1 MAEPSKQ
8 PQAAAGHAGLA
19 PASQVPGQH
28 AIIDMTPSG
37 IVTGWNPVAVLLYG
51 YQVDEIV
58 GRAADVLCLPE
69 GRADE
74 ADILHRVLTDRRTER
89 YEAARVCKD
98 GTVITVSVTA
108 APIVSAAGD
117 TAGATAVSWKVSPLR
132 GAEDEVAAV
141 NDSDRRDA
149 QERFEVRTDTERR
162 DARDA
167 QERFDVRTDAD
178 RVDARDAQERFDVR
192 ADADRVDAR
201 GAQEVFDVRVDAE
214 RREGREAQERFEV
227 KTGAERRDA
236 RDAQELSE
244 RRDALERKERMQA
257 QLQQAQ
263 RLENLGELAGGVA
276 HDFNNLL
283 AVILNYTAF
292 VSEELTAPPRDD
304 WPKQLE
310 SARNDLGQVMQAV
323 ERAARLTRQLLAFA
337 RREVIR
343 PQVLDLDTVITG
355 VEEMLRRTIGD
366 HIELVVTLGGNLWPI
381 LADPGKLE
389 QILVNLAVNA
399 RDAMPGGGTLTIDTS
414 NIIVDADTIAGG
426 SKAQP
431 GRNVRLRVSD
441 TGSGMTADVIEHV
454 FEPFF
459 TTKEEGAGTGLGLAT
474 VYGIVGQAE
483 GDIQIYSEPGTGTAF
498 SIVLP
503 VTAEA
508 VAPVAEAVPCQRTPN
523 GETVLVVED
532 QDALREVTKRIFTR
546 NGYQVITAANGL
558 EALDIARG
566 HPGDIHL
573 LVTDVVM
580 PRMHGMEVAE
590 KVRAIKPGIEVLFM
604 SGYAQPVLT
613 SLGRL
618 DPRVALVE
626 KPFSAADLLAKA
638 GQVLN
643 GHFPA
648 ASWPK
653 EPGKIGSLAGWCG
666 LVEANPVGGR
676 VDELHLSD
684 VPGTWADARIEER
697 VSALVEFGVQ
707 CVDVAYLDEHGR
719 PWRSV
724 VVMRGEVE
732 PHAVARDLE
741 VYRPVA
747 FAVLPVQRASEVV
760 DIEPDGRRNVEH
772 PQDGDHRDD
781 SEVFGTGCRWAGH
794 GPEPTVLHRHP
805 PRACPGRILATTALK
820 RCCLLRIGEHHSAR
834 SAVTTGVRAR
844 ACSRFGKLGI
854 RWLMPVTAKMRWTAA
869 APMTS
874 SSSPPSAWARLCPR
888 TRTLSPAESQNCV

>member
-8 PQAAAGHAGLA
+8 PQAAAVGHAGLA

-89 YEAARVCKD
+89 YETARVCKD

-117 TAGATAVSWKVSPLR
+117 TAGATAVSWKVGPR
-132 GAEDEVAAV
+132 QGAEDEVAAV
-141 NDSDRRDA
+141 NASDRRDARERFEVRTDTERRDARDA

-167 QERFDVRTDAD
+167 QERFEVRTDAN
-178 RVDARDAQERFDVR
+178 RVDARDAQERFDVK

-201 GAQEVFDVRVDAE
+201 DAQEVFDVRVDAE

-227 KTGAERRDA
+227 KTGAERRDARDALERFDVKADADRGDARDAQEVFDVRVDAERREGREAQERFEVRTGAERRDA

-263 RLENLGELAGGVA
+263 RLENLGQLAGGVA

-304 WPKQLE
+304 WPKQME

-414 NIIVDADTIAGG
+414 NITVDADTIAGG

-459 TTKEEGAGTGLGLAT
+459 TTKEEGAVPGSGWPPCTGSSAR
-474 VYGIVGQAE
+474 
-483 GDIQIYSEPGTGTAF
+483 PR
-498 SIVLP
+498 
-503 VTAEA
+503 VTS
-508 VAPVAEAVPCQRTPN
+508 RSTPN
-523 GETVLVVED
+523 PA
-532 QDALREVTKRIFTR
+532 Q
-546 NGYQVITAANGL
+546 
-558 EALDIARG
+558 AR
-566 HPGDIHL
+566 
-573 LVTDVVM
+573 
-580 PRMHGMEVAE
+580 
-590 KVRAIKPGIEVLFM
+590 
-604 SGYAQPVLT
+604 
-613 SLGRL
+613 
-618 DPRVALVE
+618 
-626 KPFSAADLLAKA
+626 
-638 GQVLN
+638 
-643 GHFPA
+643 
-648 ASWPK
+648 
-653 EPGKIGSLAGWCG
+653 
-666 LVEANPVGGR
+666 
-676 VDELHLSD
+676 
-684 VPGTWADARIEER
+684 
-697 VSALVEFGVQ
+697 
-707 CVDVAYLDEHGR
+707 
-719 PWRSV
+719 
-724 VVMRGEVE
+724 
-732 PHAVARDLE
+732 
-741 VYRPVA
+741 
-747 FAVLPVQRASEVV
+747 
-760 DIEPDGRRNVEH
+760 
-772 PQDGDHRDD
+772 
-781 SEVFGTGCRWAGH
+781 
-794 GPEPTVLHRHP
+794 
-805 PRACPGRILATTALK
+805 
-820 RCCLLRIGEHHSAR
+820 
-834 SAVTTGVRAR
+834 
-844 ACSRFGKLGI
+844 
-854 RWLMPVTAKMRWTAA
+854 
-869 APMTS
+869 
-874 SSSPPSAWARLCPR
+874 PSASCCRSPR
-888 TRTLSPAESQNCV
+888 RQSPR

>member
-1 MAEPSKQ
+1 MAKPSKQ
-8 PQAAAGHAGLA
+8 PQAAVGRAGSA
-19 PASQVPGQH
+19 PASQVLGQH

-37 IVTGWNPVAVLLYG
+37 TVAGWNAVAVLLYG

-69 GRADE
+69 RRAAE
-74 ADILHRVLTDRRTER
+74 ADILHKVLTDRRTER

-117 TAGATAVSWKVSPLR
+117 TTGATVVSWKVSPR
-132 GAEDEVAAV
+132 YGAEDRVAAV
-141 NDSDRRDA
+141 ADSDRRDA

-167 QERFDVRTDAD
+167 QERFEVRTDTERRDARDALERFDVKADADRVHARDAQEVFDVRVDAERREGREAQERFDVRTDTERRDARDAAERFDVKADAD
-178 RVDARDAQERFDVR
+178 RVDARDAQEVFDVRVDAERREGREALERFDVK

-201 GAQEVFDVRVDAE
+201 DAQEVFDVRVDAE

-227 KTGAERRDA
+227 RTDMERRDA
-236 RDAQELSE
+236 RDAQELTE
-244 RRDALERKERMQA
+244 RRDALERKERIQA

-292 VSEELTAPPRDD
+292 VSEELIAPPRDD

-366 HIELVVTLGGNLWPI
+366 HIDLVITLGGNLWPV

-399 RDAMPGGGTLTIDTS
+399 RDAMPGGGTLTINTS
-414 NIIVDADTIAGG
+414 NITVDADTIAGG

-431 GRNVRLRVSD
+431 GRNVRLRVGD

-459 TTKEEGAGTGLGLAT
+459 TTKEESAGTGLGLAT

-483 GDIQIYSEPGTGTAF
+483 GDIQIYTEPGTGTTF
-498 SIVLP
+498 SIMLP

-508 VAPVAEAVPCQRTPN
+508 AAPVAEAVPCQRTPN

-546 NGYQVITAANGL
+546 NGYQVITAANGP

-580 PRMHGMEVAE
+580 PRMRGMEVAE
-590 KVRAIKPGIEVLFM
+590 KVRAIKPGIEVLFI
-604 SGYAQPVLT
+604 SGYAQPLLT
-613 SLGRL
+613 SVGRL
-618 DPRVALVE
+618 DPSVTLVE
-626 KPFSAADLLAKA
+626 KPFSAAELLAKA

-643 GHFPA
+643 AHFPT
-648 ASWPK
+648 AS
-653 EPGKIGSLAGWCG
+653 
-666 LVEANPVGGR
+666 
-676 VDELHLSD
+676 
-684 VPGTWADARIEER
+684 
-697 VSALVEFGVQ
+697 
-707 CVDVAYLDEHGR
+707 
-719 PWRSV
+719 
-724 VVMRGEVE
+724 
-732 PHAVARDLE
+732 
-741 VYRPVA
+741 
-747 FAVLPVQRASEVV
+747 
-760 DIEPDGRRNVEH
+760 
-772 PQDGDHRDD
+772 
-781 SEVFGTGCRWAGH
+781 
-794 GPEPTVLHRHP
+794 
-805 PRACPGRILATTALK
+805 
-820 RCCLLRIGEHHSAR
+820 
-834 SAVTTGVRAR
+834 
-844 ACSRFGKLGI
+844 
-854 RWLMPVTAKMRWTAA
+854 
-869 APMTS
+869 
-874 SSSPPSAWARLCPR
+874 
-888 TRTLSPAESQNCV
+888 

>member
-1 MAEPSKQ
+1 MTKPSKQ

-19 PASQVPGQH
+19 PASQVQGQH

-37 IVTGWNPVAVLLYG
+37 TVTGWNPAAALLYG

-58 GRAADVLCLPE
+58 GHAADVLCLPE
-69 GRADE
+69 GRPAE

-89 YEAARVCKD
+89 YEAPRVCKN

-108 APIVSAAGD
+108 APIVGPAGD
-117 TAGATAVSWKVSPLR
+117 TTGATVVSWQVSPR
-132 GAEDEVAAV
+132 HGTEDQIAAV
-141 NDSDRRDA
+141 NDSDRRDARERFEVRTDAERRDARDA
-149 QERFEVRTDTERR
+149 QERFEVRTD
-162 DARDA
+162 
-167 QERFDVRTDAD
+167 AD
-178 RVDARDAQERFDVR
+178 
-192 ADADRVDAR
+192 
-201 GAQEVFDVRVDAE
+201 
-214 RREGREAQERFEV
+214 
-227 KTGAERRDA
+227 RRDA

-244 RRDALERKERMQA
+244 RDEALERKEQMHA

-263 RLENLGELAGGVA
+263 RLENLGQLAGGVA

-292 VSEELTAPPRDD
+292 VSDELTAQPRDD

-323 ERAARLTRQLLAFA
+323 ERATRLTRQLLAFA

-355 VEEMLRRTIGD
+355 VEEMLHRTIGD
-366 HIELVVTLGGNLWPI
+366 HIDLVITLGGNLWPI

-414 NIIVDADTIAGG
+414 NITVDADTIAGG

-441 TGSGMTADVIEHV
+441 TGSGMTPDVIEHV

-474 VYGIVGQAE
+474 VYGIVGQAD
-483 GDIQIYSEPGTGTAF
+483 GDIQIYSEPATGTTF
-498 SIVLP
+498 SIMLP
-503 VTAEA
+503 VTAEVA
-508 VAPVAEAVPCQRTPN
+508 APVAEAVPCQRIPN

-532 QDALREVTKRIFTR
+532 QDAVREVTKRIFTR
-546 NGYQVITAANGL
+546 SGYQVITAANGP
-558 EALDIARG
+558 EALDIVHG

-580 PRMHGMEVAE
+580 PRMRGTEVAE

-604 SGYAQPVLT
+604 SGYAQSVLT

-618 DPRVALVE
+618 DPSVALVE

-643 GHFPA
+643 GHSPA
-648 ASWPK
+648 AS
-653 EPGKIGSLAGWCG
+653 
-666 LVEANPVGGR
+666 
-676 VDELHLSD
+676 
-684 VPGTWADARIEER
+684 
-697 VSALVEFGVQ
+697 
-707 CVDVAYLDEHGR
+707 
-719 PWRSV
+719 
-724 VVMRGEVE
+724 
-732 PHAVARDLE
+732 
-741 VYRPVA
+741 
-747 FAVLPVQRASEVV
+747 
-760 DIEPDGRRNVEH
+760 
-772 PQDGDHRDD
+772 
-781 SEVFGTGCRWAGH
+781 
-794 GPEPTVLHRHP
+794 
-805 PRACPGRILATTALK
+805 
-820 RCCLLRIGEHHSAR
+820 
-834 SAVTTGVRAR
+834 
-844 ACSRFGKLGI
+844 
-854 RWLMPVTAKMRWTAA
+854 
-869 APMTS
+869 
-874 SSSPPSAWARLCPR
+874 
-888 TRTLSPAESQNCV
+888 

>member
-8 PQAAAGHAGLA
+8 PQTAVGHPGLA

-51 YQVDEIV
+51 YQVNEIV

-117 TAGATAVSWKVSPLR
+117 AAGATAVSWKVSPR
-132 GAEDEVAAV
+132 HGAEDGAEDEVAAV

-149 QERFEVRTDTERR
+149 QERFEVKTDTERR

-167 QERFDVRTDAD
+167 QERFEVKTGAER
-178 RVDARDAQERFDVR
+178 RDARDALERFDVK
-192 ADADRVDAR
+192 ADADRGDAR
-201 GAQEVFDVRVDAE
+201 DAQEVFDVRVDAE

-227 KTGAERRDA
+227 RTGAERRDA

-263 RLENLGELAGGVA
+263 RLENLGQLAGGVA

-304 WPKQLE
+304 WPKQME

-414 NIIVDADTIAGG
+414 NITVDADTIAGG

-483 GDIQIYSEPGTGTAF
+483 GDIQIYSQPGTGTAF
-498 SIVLP
+498 SIMLP

-532 QDALREVTKRIFTR
+532 QAALREVTERIFTR
-546 NGYQVITAANGL
+546 NGYQVITAANGP

-580 PRMHGMEVAE
+580 PRMRGMEVAE

-618 DPRVALVE
+618 DPSVALVE

-648 ASWPK
+648 
-653 EPGKIGSLAGWCG
+653 GS
-666 LVEANPVGGR
+666 
-676 VDELHLSD
+676 
-684 VPGTWADARIEER
+684 
-697 VSALVEFGVQ
+697 
-707 CVDVAYLDEHGR
+707 
-719 PWRSV
+719 
-724 VVMRGEVE
+724 
-732 PHAVARDLE
+732 
-741 VYRPVA
+741 
-747 FAVLPVQRASEVV
+747 
-760 DIEPDGRRNVEH
+760 
-772 PQDGDHRDD
+772 
-781 SEVFGTGCRWAGH
+781 
-794 GPEPTVLHRHP
+794 
-805 PRACPGRILATTALK
+805 
-820 RCCLLRIGEHHSAR
+820 
-834 SAVTTGVRAR
+834 
-844 ACSRFGKLGI
+844 
-854 RWLMPVTAKMRWTAA
+854 
-869 APMTS
+869 
-874 SSSPPSAWARLCPR
+874 
-888 TRTLSPAESQNCV
+888 